1 MKVKTG
7 RGRRISGKK
16 KYTKIRVLRGCKL
29 LSGTHAWVIQFL
41 LLAKS
46 TNVHCPAEIF
56 AFGSSKEIG
65 STKQWQ
71 HSLTAGKPPKVEVGY
86 CIQDP
91 LFAEVDLGGGRHGRG
106 SFLCVKYR

>member
-56 AFGSSKEIG
+56 AFGSSREIG
-65 STKQWQ
+65 STALSITRLARRCKDV
-71 HSLTAGKPPKVEVGY
+71 PEPKRF
-86 CIQDP
+86 I
-91 LFAEVDLGGGRHGRG
+91 RG
-106 SFLCVKYR
+106 C